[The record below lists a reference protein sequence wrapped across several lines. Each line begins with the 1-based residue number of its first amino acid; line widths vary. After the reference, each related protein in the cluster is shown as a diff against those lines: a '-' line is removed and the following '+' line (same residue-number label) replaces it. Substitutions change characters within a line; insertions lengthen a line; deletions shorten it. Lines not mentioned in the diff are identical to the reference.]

1 MKILDKYIV
10 KRFLSSFVLAIALL
24 LLIIIAFDVSEKI
37 DEFIDRQAPFHDIL
51 FKYYFNFIPYFI
63 NLFSPLFVFI
73 SVVFVT
79 SKMAGNTEIVAILS
93 GGVSFT
99 IINTFCFHGC
109 FSGSVFICTSEF
121 SDSAGKCRAPGI

>member
-37 DEFIDRQAPFHDIL
+37 DEFIDKHASFQDIL

-79 SKMAGNTEIVAILS
+79 SKMAGNTEIVAILT
-93 GGVSFT
+93 GGVSFRRLLMPFVFT
-99 IINTFCFHGC
+99 GIFLAA
-109 FSGSVFICTSEF
+109 FSLCSRIF
-121 SDSAGKCRAPGI
+121 